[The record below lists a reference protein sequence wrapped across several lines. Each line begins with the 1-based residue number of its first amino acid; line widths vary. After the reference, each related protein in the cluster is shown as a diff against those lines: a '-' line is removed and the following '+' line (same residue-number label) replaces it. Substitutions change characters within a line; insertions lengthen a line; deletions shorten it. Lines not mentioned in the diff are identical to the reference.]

1 MAAGTLSFVPSSSR
15 TKEAHIA
22 SVPVSLSCP
31 HHINPSIKLPNP
43 SPALAHAWTKALT
56 QGGTTGIHYPVIHY
70 SVLSWAHFS
79 ACIAEAQEHQH
90 STRKDFQTETREHP
104 SPHSSG
110 AETWPLG
117 YYPQGAGC
125 RLGHPVQQHSTSF
138 TPTPSHLCQPFVPFL
153 LQGQFGMPSP
163 FCLVQAAMMSCQQWF
178 QSYSLRTSGAG
189 SVKFNCNIKKKH
201 KIEQFVFYRL
211 NFSPTSKCFNFVF
224 NTLNK
229 KAAEV

>member
-1 MAAGTLSFVPSSSR
+1 MTAGTLSFVPSSTR

-79 ACIAEAQEHQH
+79 ARTAEAQEHQH

-117 YYPQGAGC
+117 YCPQGAGC
-125 RLGHPVQQHSTSF
+125 RLGASSAAAQHQFYTY
-138 TPTPSHLCQPFVPFL
+138 PIPSVSAICAFSATGPIWDALTILPGSSSNDVL
-153 LQGQFGMPSP
+153 SAVVSILQFG
-163 FCLVQAAMMSCQQWF
+163 
-178 QSYSLRTSGAG
+178 
-189 SVKFNCNIKKKH
+189 NIRCRQCE
-201 KIEQFVFYRL
+201 I
-211 NFSPTSKCFNFVF
+211 
-224 NTLNK
+224 
-229 KAAEV
+229 